1 MKNRIVALALA
12 ICILCMFGSPIS
24 VRAETADSYLLP
36 DYDAYQRFMEGSFS
50 ALFDHRLYLEALNA
64 YAGYHWCLDGASRLL
79 GEDLSVERCT
89 EILANMATLLNYQ
102 LEEGIVA
109 QAEMDT
115 TMTLIDYGVSAADI
129 AADLIGTDALEGAA
143 NSVLDE
149 LAAAIGVANG
159 ALQVTAETIDELEL
173 LIQLAGDFSMQ
184 YDFFDTVYRYSD
196 IPEMKEAAGTL
207 LLAAQELM
215 QHKLDMF
222 NSVSSAVAKVEAHDI
237 FLDQVAKELLAD
249 PDLFDSDAWLAV
261 KALSNAY
268 STYSG
273 AKLAFDITIFL
284 GDVLFGT
291 HDTYIRYNEMVAMGD
306 IRDALL
312 SRVEAN
318 PAFGHDDYENM
329 DSNISRMKMALYVDA
344 RGEYC
349 AYQMVIEDG
358 KLAELTRVSNGKS
371 IKDNYDASI
380 RIIESAYD
388 RLDELYSCQTL
399 IEEESELDE
408 LDINTSA
415 ACYLPFIEEAIAR
428 TAYNSTTGSGFLYD
442 IDSDDV
448 DELMIINEYDGLGEH
463 NLPGYA
469 YSVYDIENGEVIAKR
484 DKETLFYAAGGPL
497 GYVGVANY
505 LGEIVFVVYIDN
517 GETGYQA
524 RRESVYTIYNPDN
537 FQTILS
543 ASLGY
548 IDSDEIIINNCNIDG
563 KSCSYNDYLNIIDTI
578 EPIKIA
584 NVCSNNE
591 ADDSMGLYELLNFIQ
606 ELSGITPEQAP
617 QITKSYAE
625 EIANSVW
632 AEYLKREQGHDWKI
646 FEEGSLIKEGVEYYC
661 YTLQANSKYGETDWW
676 VFNYLFVNS
685 VTGEYSHSLH

>member
-50 ALFDHRLYLEALNA
+50 ALFDHRLYLAALNA

-249 PDLFDSDAWLAV
+249 PDLFHSDAWLAV

-273 AKLAFDITIFL
+273 AKLAFDITTFL

-291 HDTYIRYNEMVAMGD
+291 HDTYIRYNEMVAMRD

-318 PAFGHDDYENM
+318 PAFGHDDYGNM
-329 DSNISRMKMALYVDA
+329 DSNIARMKIALYVDA

-349 AYQMVIEDG
+349 AYQMVTEDG
-358 KLAELTRVSNGKS
+358 KLAGLTRVSNGKS

-388 RLDELYSCQTL
+388 RLDELYTWQPLPTAEQPYS
-399 IEEESELDE
+399 DE
-408 LDINTSA
+408 LVNDA
-415 ACYLPFIEEAIAR
+415 F
-428 TAYNSTTGSGFLYD
+428 YD
-442 IDSDDV
+442 
-448 DELMIINEYDGLGEH
+448 Y
-463 NLPGYA
+463 
-469 YSVYDIENGEVIAKR
+469 IENP
-484 DKETLFYAAGGPL
+484 Y
-497 GYVGVANY
+497 GY
-505 LGEIVFVVYIDN
+505 
-517 GETGYQA
+517 
-524 RRESVYTIYNPDN
+524 
-537 FQTILS
+537 
-543 ASLGY
+543 
-548 IDSDEIIINNCNIDG
+548 
-563 KSCSYNDYLNIIDTI
+563 
-578 EPIKIA
+578 
-584 NVCSNNE
+584 
-591 ADDSMGLYELLNFIQ
+591 
-606 ELSGITPEQAP
+606 
-617 QITKSYAE
+617 
-625 EIANSVW
+625 
-632 AEYLKREQGHDWKI
+632 
-646 FEEGSLIKEGVEYYC
+646 GSTYYH
-661 YTLQANSKYGETDWW
+661 Y
-676 VFNYLFVNS
+676 
-685 VTGEYSHSLH
+685 HIP

>member
-50 ALFDHRLYLEALNA
+50 ALFDHRLYLAALNA

-102 LEEGIVA
+102 LEEGIVE

-129 AADLIGTDALEGAA
+129 AAGRIGTDALEGAA

-268 STYSG
+268 SNYSG
-273 AKLAFDITIFL
+273 EKLAFDVAAFL
-284 GDVLFGT
+284 VDELFGT
-291 HDTYIRYNEMVAMGD
+291 NDTYIRYTELVAMRD

-312 SRVEAN
+312 SRIEAS
-318 PAFGHDDYENM
+318 PVLGHDDYGNM
-329 DSNISRMKMALYVDA
+329 ASNIARMKMALHVDA

-349 AYQMVIEDG
+349 AYQMVTEDE

-388 RLDELYSCQTL
+388 RLDKLYTWQPLPTAERS
-399 IEEESELDE
+399 SSDE
-408 LDINTSA
+408 LVNDA
-415 ACYLPFIEEAIAR
+415 F
-428 TAYNSTTGSGFLYD
+428 YD
-442 IDSDDV
+442 
-448 DELMIINEYDGLGEH
+448 Y
-463 NLPGYA
+463 
-469 YSVYDIENGEVIAKR
+469 IENP
-484 DKETLFYAAGGPL
+484 Y
-497 GYVGVANY
+497 GYGSTY
-505 LGEIVFVVYIDN
+505 YHYHI
-517 GETGYQA
+517 
-524 RRESVYTIYNPDN
+524 
-537 FQTILS
+537 
-543 ASLGY
+543 
-548 IDSDEIIINNCNIDG
+548 
-563 KSCSYNDYLNIIDTI
+563 
-578 EPIKIA
+578 
-584 NVCSNNE
+584 
-591 ADDSMGLYELLNFIQ
+591 
-606 ELSGITPEQAP
+606 P
-617 QITKSYAE
+617 QINLENDKAE
-625 EIANSVW
+625 EINQEIYDELYENVLKPGVYDNATYPSISGVAYCWTEKDNIISIMVSISDAHADHTTYRAYNVSAKTGEKISDEALLQQFGLTQDGFYDLARAELDAKYR
-632 AEYLKREQGHDWKI
+632 AEYKEPQLPAEIH
-646 FEEGSLIKEGVEYYC
+646 EEYMEMLNHTLSEENIRQAVPYIDPGGDLCIVVNIYSLAGAGSHYCLIN
-661 YTLQANSKYGETDWW
+661 L
-676 VFNYLFVNS
+676 
-685 VTGEYSHSLH
+685 TGESAPKEPSDNTEIPPEEPESTG